1 MFFELL
7 VVINLFEQKKIV
19 ILRLKTN
26 NLQQE

>member
-7 VVINLFEQKKIV
+7 VVINLFEPKKIV